1 MHVHLDAHCIYFT
14 EISLEKVEYPKDIK
28 EQPFIGM

>member
-1 MHVHLDAHCIYFT
+1 MHTCIYFT